1 MTPDDA
7 LLMAY
12 ADGQLDAAQA
22 ARVEAAIAADPA
34 LAAAVARHRALRARL
49 REAFDP
55 ALEEPVPAAL
65 LAAARGETRA
75 GGREAAPPG
84 AAPADAS
91 TAGVASMDE
100 ARARREAGRPPRR
113 GPPAWL
119 AMAAVLVLG
128 LAVGLLLGRPASAPV
143 EVAGDGQLLARG
155 ELAHALESQLA
166 AEAGERVA
174 IGLSFRDADGR
185 WCRSF
190 RLRGDAPLAGLACR
204 GDDGGWRL
212 QALAEAGAETDGMRQ
227 AAADLPPAVLAA
239 IDARLAGDAAGADEE
254 RAARDAG
261 WR

>member
-75 GGREAAPPG
+75 GRRE

-113 GPPAWL
+113 GLPAWL

-166 AEAGERVA
+166 AEAGDRVA

-190 RLRGDAPLAGLACR
+190 RLRGAAPLAGLACR

-212 QALAEAGAETDGMRQ
+212 PALAEAGAETDGMRQ

-239 IDARLAGDAAGADEE
+239 IDARLAGDVAGTDEE